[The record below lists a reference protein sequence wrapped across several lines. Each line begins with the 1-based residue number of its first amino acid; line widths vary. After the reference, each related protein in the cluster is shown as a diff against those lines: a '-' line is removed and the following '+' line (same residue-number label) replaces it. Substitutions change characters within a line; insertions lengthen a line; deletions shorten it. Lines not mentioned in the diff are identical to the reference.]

1 MFSDVIKLV
10 VRITIDGGGRGF
22 SRETAVTESNSISNI
37 LSCTLSK
44 TILLKGVLFCFI
56 ALLTLHLAGCSAT
69 YAPVE
74 QRSATAYKNK
84 TKYTGNPPLYYKV
97 KKGDTLYFI
106 AWLYGLDFK
115 SLAKNN
121 KITPPYR
128 IYAGQKLRL
137 RPYSSKN
144 TQSRKKSQKKTK
156 VVSSKRRNK
165 PVSKSSKAVK
175 KSTVKKSTAKKS
187 TAKKSTVKTKK
198 RASAIQTVKNKTKS
212 STGNKKLNWAWPVKG
227 KVIQRYSP
235 ARGKKGIDISASRGA
250 LVKSSEAGKVVYSGQ
265 GLVGYGR
272 LIIIKHDDNY
282 LSAYA
287 HNQHLLVNEGQMVKK
302 GQTIARLG
310 RSGTDRYKLHFE
322 IRKKGKPVNP
332 LNYLPR

>member
-22 SRETAVTESNSISNI
+22 SRETVAAVTESNSISNI
-37 LSCTLSK
+37 LSCTVNK
-44 TILLKGVLFCFI
+44 TILLKCVVFCFI
-56 ALLTLHLAGCSAT
+56 ALLTLYIAGCSAT

-84 TKYTGNPPLYYKV
+84 TKYTGKPPLYYKV

-115 SLAKNN
+115 SVAKNN

-137 RPYSSKN
+137 RPYSSKK

-156 VVSSKRRNK
+156 VASSKRRNK
-165 PVSKSSKAVK
+165 PVNKSSKAVK
-175 KSTVKKSTAKKS
+175 KSTA
-187 TAKKSTVKTKK
+187 KTKK
-198 RASAIQTVKNKTKS
+198 RTSAIQTVKNKTKS
-212 STGNKKLNWAWPVKG
+212 STGNKKLYWIWPVKG

-235 ARGKKGIDISASRGA
+235 AKGKKGIDISASKGA
-250 LVKSSEAGKVVYSGQ
+250 LVKSSEAGKIVYSGQ